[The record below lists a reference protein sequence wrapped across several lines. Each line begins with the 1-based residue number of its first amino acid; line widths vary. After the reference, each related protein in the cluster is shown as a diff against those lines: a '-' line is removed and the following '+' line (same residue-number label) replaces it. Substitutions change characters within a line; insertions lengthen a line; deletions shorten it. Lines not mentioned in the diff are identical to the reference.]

1 MSSERLEP
9 ERRVIDLSSS
19 RPFRTNLSIFCPGV
33 LESSTIER
41 TRDEESEMSRKSQG
55 LIEVRD
61 PANRRFASFGFFRG
75 DVACSNVEGLRLA
88 VNNKLEIGTYLLDLE
103 SRSHGYSRKRVTFDT
118 KGQTS
123 NFFSAVAFEKELN
136 SMQAIAELRAGVS
149 LFVSSTSDE
158 FIKLPYSGVSCL
170 ALRQGL
176 LASYDRMA
184 GVRLTDLRD
193 TSEPAFCIPPHV
205 LQLEGVAR
213 GVDLRGSRLSLDSS
227 HGSVLFDL
235 RKSDTHIRS
244 SLSKSP
250 VNQLTFLGPNGAVFA
265 DLITGEIALEG
276 NELPTFKL
284 EDSIVDLSLGESG
297 ELLLLSDNHQNKR
310 ATLRLFSPDFRE
322 IQSLEVGDKGLT
334 SCLLVAPG
342 VAALQGP
349 RTLSVFELIGSSP
362 INLT

>member
-9 ERRVIDLSSS
+9 EKRAMDLSSN
-19 RPFRTNLSIFCPGV
+19 RPFRTNLSLFCPGA

-41 TRDEESEMSRKSQG
+41 TRDEESEISRQSQG

-75 DVACSNVEGLRLA
+75 DVACSNVEGLRVA
-88 VNNKLEIGTYLLDLE
+88 VNNKLEIGTYSLDLE
-103 SRSHGYSRKRVTFDT
+103 SRSHGYSRKRVTLDT
-118 KGQTS
+118 KGLAS

-149 LFVSSTSDE
+149 VFVSSTSDE

-176 LASYDRMA
+176 LASYDQMA

-193 TSEPAFCIPPHV
+193 TSEPAIFIPPHV

-213 GVDLRGSRLSLDSS
+213 GVDLRGSRLSIDSS
-227 HGSVLFDL
+227 HGSLLFDL
-235 RKSDTHIRS
+235 RKTDTNIRS
-244 SLSKSP
+244 SLGKNP
-250 VNQLTFLGPNGAVFA
+250 VNQLTFLGPHGAVFA

-276 NELPTFKL
+276 NELPSLKFK
-284 EDSIVDLSLGESG
+284 DNIVDLTLGESG
-297 ELLLLSDNHQNKR
+297 ELLLLLDNPPNKCS
-310 ATLRLFSPDFRE
+310 TLCLYSPDFRE
-322 IQSLEVGDKGLT
+322 IHSLEVCEKGLT

-342 VAALQGP
+342 VAALQGR
-349 RTLSVFELIGSSP
+349 RTLSVFGLIDSSP